1 MIRADTV
8 QSLDSCIVLQIVT
21 CRAFETPQVVTLQ
34 NTAPLRLNSWIPF
47 SCCVFGTNLSSCRP
61 PRNKTSQKSLLL
73 CKADGWHRPP
83 RRCERSAPTVEAL
96 SRRPAAAKACMI
108 VAFCWLETRSF
119 NFTTIIM
126 EVSEANRS
134 GGAAAPAS
142 SALVGVHSLLSSEQE
157 LPITAA
163 DIIDVGRWSDGVER
177 AGFKALTSEEWRLL
191 AVKLQSSQNVKVLNL
206 SGNTI
211 SADMMRDLT
220 EHLGMLTS
228 LQEIDL
234 RRTNIDAEGA
244 GRLAEPLGKLTALQ
258 ELNLSGTV

>member
-1 MIRADTV
+1 M
-8 QSLDSCIVLQIVT
+8 
-21 CRAFETPQVVTLQ
+21 
-34 NTAPLRLNSWIPF
+34 
-47 SCCVFGTNLSSCRP
+47 
-61 PRNKTSQKSLLL
+61 
-73 CKADGWHRPP
+73 DGHRPP

-126 EVSEANRS
+126 EISEANRS

-191 AVKLQSSQNVKVLNL
+191 AVKLRSSQNVKVLNL
-206 SGNTI
+206 SGNAI
-211 SADMMRDLT
+211 SADMMRGLT

-234 RRTNIDAEGA
+234 RRTNIGDEGA
-244 GRLAEPLGKLTALQ
+244 GRLAEPLGKLTAL
-258 ELNLSGTV
+258 LKLDLSCTA

>member
-1 MIRADTV
+1 MIGADTV

-47 SCCVFGTNLSSCRP
+47 SCLYLARTSRLVAPPQQTVKNPSSSAKP
-61 PRNKTSQKSLLL
+61 M
-73 CKADGWHRPP
+73 DGHRPP

-126 EVSEANRS
+126 EISEANRS

-206 SGNTI
+206 SGNAI
-211 SADMMRDLT
+211 SADMMRGLT

-228 LQEIDL
+228 LQEINL
-234 RRTNIDAEGA
+234 RGIGDEGA
-244 GRLAEPLGKLTALQ
+244 GRLAEPLGKLTALLK
-258 ELNLSGTV
+258 LNLRGTV